1 MKPKYFHIFLD
12 CRGKV
17 EGRGVEDTLR
27 SIEMKYF
34 SFEMLYYETK
44 LFKQIWNNIITTKK
58 AAVRNVE
65 WFALKNEESIINKQ
79 NDRDG
84 NFEIF

>member
-1 MKPKYFHIFLD
+1 
-12 CRGKV
+12 
-17 EGRGVEDTLR
+17 
-27 SIEMKYF
+27 
-34 SFEMLYYETK
+34 MLYYETE
-44 LFKQIWNNIITTKK
+44 LFEQVWNNIVTTKK

-65 WFALKNEESIINKQ
+65 WFALGNEESIINKQ